1 MTGTLYLLPNLISD
15 GTLDGAIP
23 PLVLERARKVRV
35 FFVEAAKTAR
45 ATLKLYGHP
54 GPISELSLTEIGHDP
69 DPAAVD
75 AWLAPVLRGEDAAIL
90 SESGCPGIADPGAQ
104 IVARAQE
111 LGVRVVPWVGPSS
124 ILMTLMAS
132 GLDGQR
138 FRFTGYLPVHADERR
153 EAVKAL
159 EAASRASETQLF
171 IETPYRNTAMLG
183 TLLETLHPDTRLC
196 VATNIT
202 GAAESIRTLTVRAW
216 KALPD
221 ETRTLPKLP
230 TVFALLARPSG
241 APPRYAPDAAGKSAG
256 KTIGGKP
263 FTKPKPKTTGRNF
276 GKPHGKPSSGT
287 KPSGHR

>member
-1 MTGTLYLLPNLISD
+1 MSGTLYLLPNLISE
-15 GTLDGAIP
+15 GTLGAAIP
-23 PLVLERARKVRV
+23 PLVLERVRSVRV

-54 GPISELSLTEIGHDP
+54 GPIADLAITEIGHDP

-75 AWLAPVLRGEDAAIL
+75 AWLAPVLRGEDAAVL

-153 EAVKAL
+153 EALKGL

-171 IETPYRNTAMLG
+171 IETPYRNGAMLS
-183 TLLETLHPDTRLC
+183 TLLETLHPETRLC
-196 VATNIT
+196 VATDVT

-216 KALPD
+216 KALPED
-221 ETRTLPKLP
+221 ARTLPKLP

-241 APPRYAPDAAGKSAG
+241 APPRYAPDAAGKTSQKTVKTLKTAG
-256 KTIGGKP
+256 SKPKKP
-263 FTKPKPKTTGRNF
+263 FHASKPKTPARGNPKAR
-276 GKPHGKPSSGT
+276 
-287 KPSGHR
+287 R